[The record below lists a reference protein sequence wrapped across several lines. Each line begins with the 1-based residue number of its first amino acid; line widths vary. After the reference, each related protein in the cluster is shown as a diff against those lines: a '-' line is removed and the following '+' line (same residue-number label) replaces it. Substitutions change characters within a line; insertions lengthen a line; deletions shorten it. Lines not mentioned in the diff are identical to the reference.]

1 MARRSRHVFVFRA
14 RLTDVKGVRRRVA
27 VRGDQTLA
35 DLHKALRDAFRWAD
49 DHLYAFW
56 LDGAYWSRRGVEFT
70 DPGHARELG
79 DAQTRSARVRLGDLG
94 LEPGQKIAYVF
105 DFGDEWRVDLTVA
118 RVDADDGG
126 VYPRLLESTGEAPPQ
141 YPGRTYPTLRED
153 VA

>member
-1 MARRSRHVFVFRA
+1 MARRRSPHVFVFRA
-14 RLTDVKGVRRRVA
+14 KLLGVKGVRRRIA

-35 DLHKALRDAFRWAD
+35 DLHVALQDSFAWAD

-56 LDGAYWSRRGVEFT
+56 LDGVHWSRGGVEFT
-70 DPGHARELG
+70 DPHHAREL
-79 DAQTRSARVRLGDLG
+79 DDPQTRTARVRLGDLA

-105 DFGDEWRVDLTVA
+105 DFGDEWRVELTVA

-141 YPGRTYPTLRED
+141 YPALEED

>member
-1 MARRSRHVFVFRA
+1 MARRRAPHVFVFRA
-14 RLTDVKGVRRRVA
+14 KLVGLSGVRRRVA

-35 DLHKALRDAFRWAD
+35 DLHLALQDAFDWGD

-56 LDGAYWSRRGVEFT
+56 LDGSYWSRHGVEFT
-70 DPGHARELG
+70 EPRHAKEIGDP
-79 DAQTRSARVRLGDLG
+79 QTRSARVRLGDLA

-105 DFGDEWRVDLTVA
+105 DFGDEWRVELTVA

-126 VYPRLLESTGEAPPQ
+126 AYPRLLESIGKAPPQ
-141 YPGRTYPTLRED
+141 YPDVKAD